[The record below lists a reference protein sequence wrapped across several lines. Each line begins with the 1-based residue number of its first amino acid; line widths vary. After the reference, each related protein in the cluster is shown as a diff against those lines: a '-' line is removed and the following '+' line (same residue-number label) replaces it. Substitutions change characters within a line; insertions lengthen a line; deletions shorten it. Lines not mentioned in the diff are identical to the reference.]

1 MKEYSASLR
10 DRNPSNGFFATVP
23 SLERT
28 DLVLRELRYTF
39 DTLHADG
46 ATHCLPVMPPRGV
59 TWATQSMCPIG
70 RNSAAVRLSCS
81 SIPSITKDSVFVT
94 THCRC
99 LPSIG
104 RTRRDATA
112 MDLILKRRPQQFPNV
127 KIILSHG
134 GCTLAALITRAS
146 MIELPEFGGA
156 MSAEDII

>member
-46 ATHCLPVMPPRGV
+46 ATLFASY
-59 TWATQSMCPIG
+59 ATPGGYLGHPEYVPDWEELSRRKAVVFVHPI
-70 RNSAAVRLSCS
+70 NH
-81 SIPSITKDSVFVT
+81 KDSVFVT

-104 RTRRDATA
+104 RTRRDA
-112 MDLILKRRPQQFPNV
+112 RPW
-127 KIILSHG
+127 
-134 GCTLAALITRAS
+134 T
-146 MIELPEFGGA
+146 
-156 MSAEDII
+156 